1 MKLIKRIIKLAFS
14 VTLPMFILSSIP
26 VLGNTN
32 CHKNRI
38 IQLPETEE
46 ITLIITDKE
55 TGKSI
60 PFAYFTVGINDSLE
74 EQFMVDSI
82 GTMTFNINVN
92 QNWQLKVSSLGY
104 EPLILENFKFSASK
118 PMTVQLK
125 PVSIKL
131 DTFTLVEKKVTLI
144 DYCRC
149 GCGCRWVTIYPDII
163 PEFVESETP
172 KVQIMAYPNPTLGE
186 VTITNLEDVSEFY
199 LLDMSGRV
207 LQTVQVSN
215 TNEQLDLSQYATGIY
230 IIQYLEKGKVNVLKI
245 IKE

>member
-1 MKLIKRIIKLAFS
+1 MKKLAYRVIVIS
-14 VTLPMFILSSIP
+14 LSSFTVI
-26 VLGNTN
+26 GNTN
-32 CHKNRI
+32 CHKNKI
-38 IQLPETEE
+38 IQLPEAEE
-46 ITLIITDKE
+46 ITLVVTDSE
-55 TGKSI
+55 TGERI
-60 PFAYFTVGINDSLE
+60 PFAYFTVGINDSLV

-82 GTMTFNINVN
+82 GTMTFNINVS

-104 EPLILENFKFSASK
+104 EPLIVEDFKFSTSK

-149 GCGCRWVTIYPDII
+149 GCGCSWVTVYPDPF
-163 PEFVESETP
+163 PEFTETETP
-172 KVQIMAYPNPTLGE
+172 ILQIKAFPNPTLGE

-230 IIQYLEKGKVNVLKI
+230 IIQYLEKGKVNALKI